1 MILVQ
6 FRMSNAA
13 ELLSYVH
20 SGMTQKESD
29 CLIRRVLED
38 TLPVAIA
45 LIEALLPGCQ
55 HGDMQRILQAGEI
68 CQFERNN
75 YSSVIPK
82 SYR

>member
-6 FRMSNAA
+6 FRISNAA
-13 ELLSYVH
+13 EMLSYVH

-29 CLIRRVLED
+29 CLMRLVLED

-55 HGDMQRILQAGEI
+55 HAKDFADGEI

-75 YSSVIPK
+75 SSSGIPK
-82 SYR
+82 SYH